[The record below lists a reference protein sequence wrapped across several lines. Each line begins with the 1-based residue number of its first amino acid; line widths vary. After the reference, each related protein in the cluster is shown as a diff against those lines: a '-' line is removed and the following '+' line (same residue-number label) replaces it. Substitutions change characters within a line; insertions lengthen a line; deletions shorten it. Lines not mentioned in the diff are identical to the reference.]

1 MDKLERSADLLK
13 KVLNSKIFL
22 DNYPIIKRVEVES
35 SKLSITIILIF
46 DESTKDYWD
55 QKPEI
60 HSFIRDIRKMIGI
73 PNIIN
78 LYILP

>member
-1 MDKLERSADLLK
+1 MDTLGFSDLLK
-13 KVLNSKIFL
+13 KVLNSELFL
-22 DNYPIIKRVEVES
+22 DRYPIIKRVEVEAT
-35 SKLSITIILIF
+35 KLSITIILIF

-60 HSFIRDIRKMIGI
+60 HSFIRDIKKMLGI

>member
-1 MDKLERSADLLK
+1 MDTLGYGDLLK
-13 KVLNSKIFL
+13 KVLNSELFL
-22 DNYPIIKRVEVES
+22 GRYPIIKRVEVEP
-35 SKLSITIILIF
+35 SKVSITIILIF

-60 HSFIRDIRKMIGI
+60 HSFIRDIKKMLGI